1 MEEIIVR
8 KTDIRGV
15 VSQMIE
21 IIRKYTSQICTV
33 AFFIMILAFMVFMT
47 RVNIRHDKTPV
58 IDDNAR
64 LETLTGIISSD
75 YANISQRSFT
85 IKCGKYDY
93 YSGGE
98 TLDEINQKYDLNLD
112 YGDSITAECEV
123 FTYDIF
129 PAEITILSVNT
140 D

>member
-1 MEEIIVR
+1 M
-8 KTDIRGV
+8 K
-15 VSQMIE
+15 
-21 IIRKYTSQICTV
+21 IIRKYISQICTIT
-33 AFFIMILAFMVFMT
+33 FIMMMLAFMVFMT
-47 RVNIRHDKTPV
+47 RVNIRHDQTPV

-93 YSGGE
+93 YYSGGE

-123 FTYDIF
+123 FTYEIF
-129 PAEITILSVNT
+129 PAEITILSVIT

>member
-1 MEEIIVR
+1 MYDNFYYYDSGIY
-8 KTDIRGV
+8 DIHDK
-15 VSQMIE
+15 SE
-21 IIRKYTSQICTV
+21 Y
-33 AFFIMILAFMVFMT
+33 
-47 RVNIRHDKTPV
+47 RHDKTPE

-64 LETLTGIISSD
+64 LETLTGIVSSD
-75 YANISQRSFT
+75 YANVSQRSFT
-85 IKCGKYDY
+85 IKCGEYDY

-123 FTYDIF
+123 FTYEIF
-129 PAEITILSVNT
+129 PAEITILSVST

>member
-1 MEEIIVR
+1 M
-8 KTDIRGV
+8 K
-15 VSQMIE
+15 
-21 IIRKYTSQICTV
+21 IIRKYISQICTIT
-33 AFFIMILAFMVFMT
+33 FIMMMLAFMVFMT
-47 RVNIRHDKTPV
+47 RVNIRHDKTSA

-93 YSGGE
+93 YSPGGE
-98 TLDEINQKYDLNLD
+98 TLDEINQKYDLDLD

-123 FTYDIF
+123 FTYEIF
-129 PAEITILSVNT
+129 PAEITILSVIT

>member
-1 MEEIIVR
+1 M
-8 KTDIRGV
+8 K
-15 VSQMIE
+15 
-21 IIRKYTSQICTV
+21 IIRKYISQICTIT
-33 AFFIMILAFMVFMT
+33 FIMMMLAFMVFMT
-47 RVNIRHDKTPV
+47 RVNIRHDQTPA

-64 LETLTGIISSD
+64 LETLTGIISAD
-75 YANISQRSFT
+75 YANVSQRSFT
-85 IKCGKYDY
+85 IKCGEYDY

-123 FTYDIF
+123 FTYEIF
-129 PAEITILSVNT
+129 PAEITILSVSM

>member
-1 MEEIIVR
+1 M
-8 KTDIRGV
+8 K
-15 VSQMIE
+15 
-21 IIRKYTSQICTV
+21 IIRKYISQICTIT
-33 AFFIMILAFMVFMT
+33 FIMMMLAFMVFMT
-47 RVNIRHDKTPV
+47 RVNIRHDKTSA
-58 IDDNAR
+58 IDDNAS

-85 IKCGKYDY
+85 IKCGEYDY

-123 FTYDIF
+123 FTYEIF
-129 PAEITILSVNT
+129 PAEITILSVST

>member
-1 MEEIIVR
+1 M
-8 KTDIRGV
+8 K
-15 VSQMIE
+15 
-21 IIRKYTSQICTV
+21 IIRKYISQICTIT
-33 AFFIMILAFMVFMT
+33 FIMMMLAFMVFMT
-47 RVNIRHDKTPV
+47 RVNIRHDQTPA

-64 LETLTGIISSD
+64 LETLTGIISAD
-75 YANISQRSFT
+75 YANVSQRSFT
-85 IKCGKYDY
+85 IKCGEYDY

-123 FTYDIF
+123 FTYEIF
-129 PAEITILSVNT
+129 PAEITILSVIT

>member
-1 MEEIIVR
+1 M
-8 KTDIRGV
+8 K
-15 VSQMIE
+15 
-21 IIRKYTSQICTV
+21 IIRKYISQICTIT
-33 AFFIMILAFMVFMT
+33 FIMMMLAFMVFMT
-47 RVNIRHDKTPV
+47 RLNIRHDQTPA

-85 IKCGKYDY
+85 IKCGEYDY

-123 FTYDIF
+123 FTYEIF
-129 PAEITILSVNT
+129 PAEITILSVIT

>member
-1 MEEIIVR
+1 M
-8 KTDIRGV
+8 K
-15 VSQMIE
+15 
-21 IIRKYTSQICTV
+21 IIRKYISQICTIT
-33 AFFIMILAFMVFMT
+33 FIMMMLAFMVFMT
-47 RVNIRHDKTPV
+47 RVNIRHDKTSA

-64 LETLTGIISSD
+64 LETMTGIISSD

-93 YSGGE
+93 YSPGGE

-123 FTYDIF
+123 FTYEIF
-129 PAEITILSVNT
+129 PAEITILSVST

>member
-1 MEEIIVR
+1 M
-8 KTDIRGV
+8 K
-15 VSQMIE
+15 
-21 IIRKYTSQICTV
+21 IIRKYISQICTIT
-33 AFFIMILAFMVFMT
+33 FIMMMLAFMVFMT
-47 RVNIRHDKTPV
+47 RLNIRHDQTPA

-64 LETLTGIISSD
+64 LETLTGIISAD
-75 YANISQRSFT
+75 YANVSQRSFT
-85 IKCGKYDY
+85 IKCGEYDY

-123 FTYDIF
+123 FTYEIC
-129 PAEITILSVNT
+129 PAEITILSVST

>member
-1 MEEIIVR
+1 M
-8 KTDIRGV
+8 K
-15 VSQMIE
+15 
-21 IIRKYTSQICTV
+21 IIRKYISQICTIP
-33 AFFIMILAFMVFMT
+33 FIMMMLAFMVFMT
-47 RVNIRHDKTPV
+47 RVNIRHDQTPV

-85 IKCGKYDY
+85 IKCGEYDY

-123 FTYDIF
+123 FTYEIF
-129 PAEITILSVNT
+129 PAEITILSVIT

>member
-1 MEEIIVR
+1 M
-8 KTDIRGV
+8 K
-15 VSQMIE
+15 
-21 IIRKYTSQICTV
+21 IIRKYISQICTIT
-33 AFFIMILAFMVFMT
+33 FIMMMLAFMVFMT
-47 RVNIRHDKTPV
+47 RVNIRPDQTPA

-64 LETLTGIISSD
+64 LETLTGIISAD
-75 YANISQRSFT
+75 YANVSQRSFT
-85 IKCGKYDY
+85 IKCGEYDY

-123 FTYDIF
+123 FTYEIF
-129 PAEITILSVNT
+129 PAEITILSVST

>member
-1 MEEIIVR
+1 M
-8 KTDIRGV
+8 K
-15 VSQMIE
+15 
-21 IIRKYTSQICTV
+21 IIRKYISQICTIT
-33 AFFIMILAFMVFMT
+33 FIMMMLAFMVFMT
-47 RVNIRHDKTPV
+47 RVNIRHDQTPA

-64 LETLTGIISSD
+64 LETLTGIISAD
-75 YANISQRSFT
+75 YANVSQRSFT
-85 IKCGKYDY
+85 IKCGEYDY

-123 FTYDIF
+123 FTYEIF
-129 PAEITILSVNT
+129 PAEITILSVSA

>member
-1 MEEIIVR
+1 M
-8 KTDIRGV
+8 K
-15 VSQMIE
+15 
-21 IIRKYTSQICTV
+21 IIRKYISQICTIT
-33 AFFIMILAFMVFMT
+33 FIMMMLAFMVFMT
-47 RVNIRHDKTPV
+47 RVNIRHDQTPA

-64 LETLTGIISSD
+64 LETLTGIISAD
-75 YANISQRSFT
+75 YSNVSQRSFT
-85 IKCGKYDY
+85 IKCGEYDY

-123 FTYDIF
+123 FTYEIF
-129 PAEITILSVNT
+129 PAEITILSVIT

>member
-1 MEEIIVR
+1 M
-8 KTDIRGV
+8 K
-15 VSQMIE
+15 
-21 IIRKYTSQICTV
+21 IIRKYISQICTIT
-33 AFFIMILAFMVFMT
+33 FIMMMLAFMVFMT
-47 RVNIRHDKTPV
+47 RVNIRHDKTSA

-93 YSGGE
+93 YSSGGE

-112 YGDSITAECEV
+112 YGDSITTECEV
-123 FTYDIF
+123 FTYEIF
-129 PAEITILSVNT
+129 PAEITILSVST

>member
-1 MEEIIVR
+1 M
-8 KTDIRGV
+8 K
-15 VSQMIE
+15 
-21 IIRKYTSQICTV
+21 IIRKYISQICTIT
-33 AFFIMILAFMVFMT
+33 FIMMMLAFMVFMT
-47 RVNIRHDKTPV
+47 RVNIRHDQTPA

-64 LETLTGIISSD
+64 LETLTGIISAD
-75 YANISQRSFT
+75 YANVSQRSFT
-85 IKCGKYDY
+85 IKCGEYDY

-123 FTYDIF
+123 ITYEIF
-129 PAEITILSVNT
+129 PAEITILSVST

>member
-1 MEEIIVR
+1 M
-8 KTDIRGV
+8 K
-15 VSQMIE
+15 
-21 IIRKYTSQICTV
+21 IIRKYISQICTIT
-33 AFFIMILAFMVFMT
+33 FIMMMLAFMVFMT
-47 RVNIRHDKTPV
+47 RVNIRHDQTPA

-64 LETLTGIISSD
+64 LETLTGIISAD
-75 YANISQRSFT
+75 YANVSQRSFT
-85 IKCGKYDY
+85 IKCGEYDY

-123 FTYDIF
+123 FTYEIF
-129 PAEITILSVNT
+129 PAAITILSVST

>member
-1 MEEIIVR
+1 M
-8 KTDIRGV
+8 K
-15 VSQMIE
+15 
-21 IIRKYTSQICTV
+21 IIRKYISQICTIT
-33 AFFIMILAFMVFMT
+33 FIMMMLAFMVFMT
-47 RVNIRHDKTPV
+47 RVNIRHDKTST

-93 YSGGE
+93 YSPGGE

-123 FTYDIF
+123 FTYEIF
-129 PAEITILSVNT
+129 PAEITILSVST

>member
-1 MEEIIVR
+1 M
-8 KTDIRGV
+8 K
-15 VSQMIE
+15 
-21 IIRKYTSQICTV
+21 IIRKYTSQICTTI
-33 AFFIMILAFMVFMT
+33 FIIMILVFMIFMT
-47 RVNIRHDKTPV
+47 RVNIRHDKTPA

-93 YSGGE
+93 YSPGGE

-123 FTYDIF
+123 FTYEIF
-129 PAEITILSVNT
+129 PAEITILSVST

>member
-1 MEEIIVR
+1 M
-8 KTDIRGV
+8 K
-15 VSQMIE
+15 
-21 IIRKYTSQICTV
+21 IIRKYISQICTIT
-33 AFFIMILAFMVFMT
+33 FIMMMLAFMVFMT
-47 RVNIRHDKTPV
+47 RVNIRHDQTPV

-85 IKCGKYDY
+85 IKCGEYDY

-123 FTYDIF
+123 FTYEIF
-129 PAEITILSVNT
+129 PAEITILSVIT